1 MAREMEIQILG
12 MDSMDPGM
20 MMAQAE
26 AEGAI
31 GDLRD
36 MEEAEFEAMAPQGD
50 FSKAALNSLVRSHNK
65 VSKMFDMETYPDFS
79 EGVEVFPSRFV
90 RELMMI
96 AQAVA
101 DAIDEGVVDEEMMID
116 LSDVAS
122 DRDLARLAGRLDSLS
137 RDKDF
142 RRFLKEG
149 PSEKEVSEEEVAE
162 SVPMDEMGDD
172 EIESLMMDRV

>member
-1 MAREMEIQILG
+1 
-12 MDSMDPGM
+12 
-20 MMAQAE
+20 
-26 AEGAI
+26 
-31 GDLRD
+31 
-36 MEEAEFEAMAPQGD
+36 
-50 FSKAALNSLVRSHNK
+50 
-65 VSKMFDMETYPDFS
+65 
-79 EGVEVFPSRFV
+79 
-90 RELMMI
+90 MMI

-122 DRDLARLAGRLDSLS
+122 DRDIARLAGRLDSLS

-172 EIESLMMDRV
+172 DIESLMMERV

>member
-12 MDSMDPGM
+12 MEDMDPGV
-20 MMAQAE
+20 MMAQSE

-36 MEEAEFEAMAPQGD
+36 MEDAEYEAMAPTGD

-65 VSKMFDMETYPDFS
+65 VSKLFDMDTYPDFS
-79 EGVEVFPSRFV
+79 EGVEVFPARFV

-116 LSDVAS
+116 LSDVAA
-122 DRDLARLAGRLDSLS
+122 DRDLARLAGRLDALS

-142 RRFLKEG
+142 KRFLKEG
-149 PSEKEVSEEEVAE
+149 PSEKEVSEEEVSE
-162 SVPMDEMGDD
+162 SVPMEEMGDD
-172 EIESLMMDRV
+172 EIESLMMERV

>member
-79 EGVEVFPSRFV
+79 EGVEVFPSRSIVTGKLCLFY
-90 RELMMI
+90 I
-96 AQAVA
+96 
-101 DAIDEGVVDEEMMID
+101 
-116 LSDVAS
+116 S
-122 DRDLARLAGRLDSLS
+122 
-137 RDKDF
+137 
-142 RRFLKEG
+142 
-149 PSEKEVSEEEVAE
+149 
-162 SVPMDEMGDD
+162 
-172 EIESLMMDRV
+172 

>member
-1 MAREMEIQILG
+1 
-12 MDSMDPGM
+12 
-20 MMAQAE
+20 
-26 AEGAI
+26 
-31 GDLRD
+31 
-36 MEEAEFEAMAPQGD
+36 
-50 FSKAALNSLVRSHNK
+50 
-65 VSKMFDMETYPDFS
+65 MFDMETYPDFS

-149 PSEKEVSEEEVAE
+149 PSEGEVSEEEVAE

>member
-36 MEEAEFEAMAPQGD
+36 MEEAEFEA
-50 FSKAALNSLVRSHNK
+50 

-149 PSEKEVSEEEVAE
+149 PSEQEVSEEEVAE

>member
-50 FSKAALNSLVRSHNK
+50 FSKAALNSLVR
-65 VSKMFDMETYPDFS
+65 S

-149 PSEKEVSEEEVAE
+149 PSEGEVSEEEVAE